1 MRKNSKTFKEK
12 VKNID
17 LLKLYLP
24 QEALQLAKDNS
35 YETFD
40 AAMELH
46 IRTGID
52 PRKSDQSVRGSL
64 VLPHGTGAKKRIAV
78 FAEGLKATEAKDA
91 GADVIGGKELIDE
104 IKTSG
109 KADFDVAIATPDMM
123 KLMASVARVL
133 GPRGLMPSPK
143 NDTVTQ
149 NIKQAVDEQKKGK
162 ITYKNDDTGNVH
174 VILGKR
180 SFTIEQLVENFTAFL
195 DSFRKNR
202 PSSAKGVFI
211 KTASISTTMGPG
223 IKIQIS

>member
-12 VKNID
+12 TKNIEST
-17 LLKLYLP
+17 KLYQP
-24 QEALQLAKDNS
+24 GEALLLAKNSS

-40 AAMELH
+40 AAVELH

-78 FAEGLKATEAKDA
+78 FAEGPKATEAKEA

-149 NIKQAVDEQKKGK
+149 NIKQAIDEQKKGK

-180 SFTIEQLVENFTAFL
+180 SFAIEHLVENFTAFL
-195 DSFRKNR
+195 DSLRKNR

-211 KTASISTTMGPG
+211 KSASVSTTMGPG
-223 IKIQIS
+223 IKIMIS